1 MWTESGWQPA
11 DGEILSVADL
21 VAGLRAGVERA
32 FPAIWVEG
40 EVRNVRVPA
49 SGHAYFSLG
58 DDRAQ
63 IRAVCFRNTLRYLT
77 AGLEDGLHVIA
88 RARATV
94 YEARGELQLVVEDV
108 LPQGEGALLL
118 EFEARKKRLAA
129 EGLFEPGRKRPL
141 PAVPRAVGV
150 VTSGTGAAVRDVL
163 QVTARRA
170 PGVHVVVAPARV
182 QGAGAAAELV
192 DALDLVAGHPE
203 VEVVILARGGGSL
216 EDLWEFNDEALVRAV
231 ASCPVP
237 VITGVGHETDV
248 TLVDFAADARAPTP
262 SAAAEL
268 AVREWGRWAERVD
281 VARERATR
289 AVSGVLA
296 RAGERV
302 GRADPGRWSPGR
314 RIERL
319 RVVVDRLQEQSAAAV
334 GRRLTAVRRR
344 VDAAAARAGTRSPN
358 AAVAG
363 QRARLDRC
371 RAVLERVAADR
382 LGSARE
388 RAAVARARLDALGP
402 YGVLRRGYAIARTR
416 EGVVRDA
423 GRCAPGEAVEVVLYR
438 GRLDC
443 RVTGVSVDGERDEA
457 WKR

>member
-1 MWTESGWQPA
+1 MWTDPGWKPA
-11 DGEILSVADL
+11 EGEILPVADL
-21 VAGLRAGVERA
+21 VAGLRAGVERS
-32 FPAIWVEG
+32 FPEVWVEG

-63 IRAVCFRNTLRYLT
+63 IRAVCFRNTLRYL
-77 AGLEDGLHVIA
+77 AADLEDGLHVIA

-141 PAVPRAVGV
+141 PPVPRAVGV
-150 VTSGTGAAVRDVL
+150 VTSDTGAAVRDVL

-192 DALDLVAGHPE
+192 DALDLVVRRPE
-203 VEVVILARGGGSL
+203 VEVVVLARGGGSL
-216 EDLWEFNDEALVRAV
+216 EDLWAFNDEALVRAV

-268 AVREWGRWAERVD
+268 AVREWGRWAERVA
-281 VARERATR
+281 VARERASR
-289 AVSGVLA
+289 AAAGVLA
-296 RAGERV
+296 RARERAD
-302 GRADPGRWSPGR
+302 RADPGRWSPGR

-319 RVVVDRLQEQSAAAV
+319 RVAVDRLQERSTAAV
-334 GRRLTAVRRR
+334 DRRLTAARRK
-344 VDAAAARAGTRSPN
+344 VDEAAARAGSRSPA

-363 QRARLDRC
+363 QRARLDRG
-371 RAVLERVAADR
+371 RAALERVAAAR

-402 YGVLRRGYAIARTR
+402 YAVLGRGYAIARTR

-423 GRCAPGEAVEVVLYR
+423 GRCAPGDAVEVVLHR
-438 GRLDC
+438 GWLDC
-443 RVTGVSVDGERDEA
+443 RVTGVGAEREPGEP
-457 WKR
+457 WKQ